1 MRIRHLHE
9 RSLRLSFPILLSF
22 TIDDPHIRSHA
33 PMLSTQLQI
42 RAFPCAQSLLVLR
55 VFWLAKVREEG
66 FRDLERGVDDITPL
80 KRVVRTANSEEVVGL
95 KVCWDWRID
104 R

>member
-1 MRIRHLHE
+1 
-9 RSLRLSFPILLSF
+9 
-22 TIDDPHIRSHA
+22 
-33 PMLSTQLQI
+33 MLSTQLQI
-42 RAFPCAQSLLVLR
+42 RAFPCGQSLLVLR

-80 KRVVRTANSEEVVGL
+80 ERVIRTADSEEVVGL

-104 R
+104 CRP